1 LNALKCINWE
11 RRVDKDADGIVTEE
25 EIKEIISLSATSNE
39 LLNIKNQAGE
49 YAALIMEELDRKDKG
64 FIMVIITYKIR

>member
-1 LNALKCINWE
+1 MNALKCINWE